1 MTPLQNK
8 SLFWDTDV
16 RKLNPVAHKQY
27 IIERILRFG
36 DWEDYKW
43 LRASYPEE
51 EIKQVLLK
59 ERTELDPKSIHF
71 WCQNFNID
79 EAICTKKLLAKTQ
92 ELFWAR

>member
-51 EIKQVLLK
+51 EIKQVLLLYGLQLTWVQLRILLCIFIRLTIQK
-59 ERTELDPKSIHF
+59 VNQYR
-71 WCQNFNID
+71 
-79 EAICTKKLLAKTQ
+79 KLITLPNS
-92 ELFWAR
+92 